1 MKSSVTSNFR
11 PLLRAFY
18 PFLTAFAVLWA
29 VPRNAGAQLYVTWMP
44 FQDSDKGFVS
54 EYDATTGDGINL
66 GFITAGPD
74 FPVALAVSD
83 TAFFVANQLVGTVSK
98 YNATGEVINAK
109 FITGLGEPTALALS
123 GNTLF
128 VANTNNPGTVG
139 KYDATTGE
147 VIKADFI
154 TGLNL
159 PGGIAVKGN
168 TVFVSNNEKNL
179 GGTYDAFVG
188 RYDATTGEVINAKFI
203 TERIH
208 VFLSLAMSG
217 NTLFVMGA
225 SRVGKYDATT
235 GAPINP
241 NLITRLNYPSFLAV
255 SGDTLFV
262 VDYNGGAVGKYD
274 ATTGAVIKADFITG
288 LNRSAG
294 IAVKS
299 AK

>member
-1 MKSSVTSNFR
+1 MKTLIALNWR
-11 PLLRAFY
+11 PLLRTSY
-18 PFLTAFAVLWA
+18 QFLIASAVLWA
-29 VPRNAGAQLYVTWMP
+29 MSRNAGAQLYVTWMP
-44 FQDSDKGFVS
+44 FEDSYKGVVS

-66 GFITAGPD
+66 GFITAGLD

-98 YNATGEVINAK
+98 YNATGEVTNAE
-109 FITGLGEPTALALS
+109 FITGLGEPIALAVS

-128 VANTNNPGTVG
+128 VANTNTPGTVG
-139 KYDATTGE
+139 KYDATTGA

-168 TVFVSNNEKNL
+168 TVFVSNNEKNS
-179 GGTYDAFVG
+179 GGTNDAFVGTYDA
-188 RYDATTGEVINAKFI
+188 ATGEVINAKFI
-203 TERIH
+203 KGRNH

-235 GAPINP
+235 GAAINP

-262 VDYNGGAVGKYD
+262 ADFNGGAVGKYD

-288 LNRSAG
+288 LKLSAG